1 MRDSLFLVEL
11 GGVTL
16 LLAVLARVAT
26 RFGFS
31 PIPLYLLAGL
41 AFGEGGVI
49 PLVTADEF
57 IEAGADIGL
66 ILLLF
71 SLGLEYSAREL
82 VDSLRS
88 TTGVGV
94 LDLVFN
100 LTPGVAAGLLLGWE
114 PVAALVLGGVTYISS
129 SGIIARTLHDLG
141 WMGNRETPLVLGILV
156 LEDLVMA
163 GFLPLVT
170 VLLVGGEPGGV
181 AISMGLA
188 VLVVVGVLAVAA
200 RYGPTISRAVF
211 SRSDEALLL
220 GILGILLLTAG
231 GTEALN
237 VSAAV
242 GAFLAGIVFSGPAA
256 DRARS
261 LLVPL
266 RAVFA
271 GVFFLFFGFQVD
283 PETLPRTIAPALAL
297 AAVGVGTKY
306 ATGWLGARR
315 AGIGRRGRIRAGAA
329 LIARGEFSIVIAG
342 LAVAAGAEPELG
354 PLAATYVL
362 VLAVAGP
369 LAARFADRVA
379 ATPTVPAP

>member
-1 MRDSLFLVEL
+1 
-11 GGVTL
+11 
-16 LLAVLARVAT
+16 
-26 RFGFS
+26 
-31 PIPLYLLAGL
+31 
-41 AFGEGGVI
+41 
-49 PLVTADEF
+49 
-57 IEAGADIGL
+57 
-66 ILLLF
+66 
-71 SLGLEYSAREL
+71 
-82 VDSLRS
+82 
-88 TTGVGV
+88 
-94 LDLVFN
+94 
-100 LTPGVAAGLLLGWE
+100 
-114 PVAALVLGGVTYISS
+114 
-129 SGIIARTLHDLG
+129 
-141 WMGNRETPLVLGILV
+141 
-156 LEDLVMA
+156 
-163 GFLPLVT
+163 
-170 VLLVGGEPGGV
+170 
-181 AISMGLA
+181 
-188 VLVVVGVLAVAA
+188 
-200 RYGPTISRAVF
+200 VF

-220 GILGILLLTAG
+220 GILGLLLLTAG

-369 LAARFADRVA
+369 IAARLADHVA
-379 ATPTVPAP
+379 PVPSASVP